1 MFVSQTNPLGG
12 VLFSYANTFFCSNI
26 FASCWLR
33 EWKHSIRLAIT
44 EYRLCV
50 TSPRTFWGSLMEHF
64 VSWELAYSLKK
75 KRKQNNNNNNNN
87 NNSKNKHND
96 KKTSKQANKQ
106 TRNKLLWT
114 KKQTSKIKQQQQQR
128 RPQQNKRA
136 ATTKIKYIACLKLLM
151 LTMVSFSVSSQT
163 AAVSD
168 FRGYCK

>member
-12 VLFSYANTFFCSNI
+12 VLFSYANTFFCSNK

-50 TSPRTFWGSLMEHF
+50 TSLRTFWGSLMEHS

-75 KRKQNNNNNNNN
+75 KKTTTTTARTNTTTKKQA
-87 NNSKNKHND
+87 
-96 KKTSKQANKQ
+96 SKQTKKQ
-106 TRNKLLWT
+106 ETNYYKQ
-114 KKQTSKIKQQQQQR
+114 KKQTSEIRQQHQQR

-136 ATTKIKYIACLKLLM
+136 ATIKVKYIACLKLLM
-151 LTMVSFSVSSQT
+151 LSMVSFSVSSQT